1 MSYAAWICQHRINE
15 SRYLVMQ
22 VTGLGI
28 LLEQISIALRYS
40 MNDDGQ
46 VDAKHTKEI
55 RQIINELKR
64 SAVQLSESKAP
75 EKMKA
80 YIEEVKSFAMQASA
94 SSLFDAHT
102 AEEADRLSRVI
113 AY

>member
-1 MSYAAWICQHRINE
+1 
-15 SRYLVMQ
+15 MQ

-80 YIEEVKSFAMQASA
+80 YIEEVKSFAIQASA
-94 SSLFDAHT
+94 SSSCNVHM
-102 AEEADRLSRVI
+102 AEQADQLSRVI